1 MYKKYKAKV
10 VKIDLGENI
19 EKYTI
24 LVYDTSIEKWI
35 TCGKIDPQGNEL
47 ISVFDEDYEAE
58 AFIEIRDNL
67 ELIQ

>member
-1 MYKKYKAKV
+1 MNKKYRAKI

-35 TCGKIDPQGNEL
+35 TCGTIDPQGNEL
-47 ISVFDEDYEAE
+47 ISVFDEDYQAE

>member
-1 MYKKYKAKV
+1 MKKYKT
-10 VKIDLGENI
+10 KIIKINLSESI

-35 TCGKIDPQGNEL
+35 TCGKIDLQGNEV
-47 ISVFDEDYEAE
+47 IIIFDEDYEAE
-58 AFIEIRDNL
+58 AFIEISDNL